1 MRLHRALP
9 LASGLTRRPTRAKVG
24 PRMLFP
30 RQQPAESRSAA
41 TSDTSADDGP
51 AWSSAAADATSA
63 PTSGAPQMPRIV
75 PILARPT
82 VSAAT
87 LDAPGGTGS
96 ASAARPTPTRLPQ
109 VAAKI
114 LIVENEDS
122 NRTLMEKIL
131 GLAGYRCIS
140 ACNGQEALDV
150 FEHERPDI
158 VLTDISMPVM
168 DGLEEVA
175 AIRARPDGA
184 RVPIVAV
191 TAHAMSGDREFALRE
206 GCTEYLAKP
215 FRPRDLLAV
224 VERLLKEASQ

>member
-1 MRLHRALP
+1 MEQRGSRCHKRSAVGRASDAAHRADP
-9 LASGLTRRPTRAKVG
+9 GASHG
-24 PRMLFP
+24 FCCH
-30 RQQPAESRSAA
+30 
-41 TSDTSADDGP
+41 
-51 AWSSAAADATSA
+51 
-63 PTSGAPQMPRIV
+63 
-75 PILARPT
+75 
-82 VSAAT
+82 
-87 LDAPGGTGS
+87 
-96 ASAARPTPTRLPQ
+96 TRLPQ

-122 NRTLMEKIL
+122 NRTLMENIL

-215 FRPRDLLAV
+215 FRPRELLAV
-224 VERLLKEASQ
+224 VERLLKEASK